1 MKIVILAPAL
11 ALAALSLSACGPKAD
26 TGNDGVS
33 TETLTLNEEGDAGI
47 GNSDAFEANTAEPA
61 LDNATALPGDNAL
74 APAAGNAL

>member
-47 GNSDAFEANTAEPA
+47 GNSDAFEATGNDVSLANDA
-61 LDNATALPGDNAL
+61 ALPDDL
-74 APAAGNAL
+74 AAPEGNAL